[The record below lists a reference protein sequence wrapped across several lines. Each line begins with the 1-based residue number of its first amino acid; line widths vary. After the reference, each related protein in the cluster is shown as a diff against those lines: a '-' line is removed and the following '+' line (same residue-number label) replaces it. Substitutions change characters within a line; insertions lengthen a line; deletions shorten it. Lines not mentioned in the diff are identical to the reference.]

1 MSIYFFKRKAH
12 YTLLKGKPAPL
23 RGRISGSVVRV
34 VSICR
39 VARSFAVFHEQ
50 RDPVLEQHETS
61 VGVSAERAILSRH
74 QYYHV
79 RHERRSHQSVQP
91 SDPRIVGGG
100 R

>member
-1 MSIYFFKRKAH
+1 MRS
-12 YTLLKGKPAPL
+12 LKGNRAALIVYPAP
-23 RGRISGSVVRV
+23 VVRV
-34 VSICR
+34 VLYMSRC
-39 VARSFAVFHEQ
+39 ARSFAVFHEQ

-79 RHERRSHQSVQP
+79 QHERRPHQSVQP

>member
-1 MSIYFFKRKAH
+1 MSIYFFKRRTH
-12 YTLLKGKPAPL
+12 YVLLKGKPPSA
-23 RGRISGSVVRV
+23 RRISGSVVRV

-79 RHERRSHQSVQP
+79 QHERRSHQSVQP